1 MRKAG
6 RYMRFAR
13 KVWKLLVAVKDAL
26 ALLFLLA
33 FFGVIYAALSARPVG
48 GKVENGALLLELD
61 GTVVEEKSKV
71 DPLQLLTSGGEQVHE
86 FQARDVE
93 RALRLAASDKRIKAV
108 VLDLSR
114 FMGGRY
120 VHLHD
125 IGAAIDEVRK
135 AGKPVLT
142 FANLYADDGVQLAA
156 HASEA
161 WVDPMGGAFVAGPG
175 GNLQFYKGLFDKYGV
190 NAHVYRVGTYKS
202 AVEPY
207 MRTDLSPEAREDFK
221 LILDSQWNALRAEI
235 AKVRPKAQ
243 LDRMVA
249 DPVGWNKAH
258 GNDMAEAAKAAGL
271 IDRIGDQ
278 TEFEAR
284 VEKLVGETTIGHSD
298 KDAPDYA
305 HTGLA
310 TWLAANPVKGEGAK
324 IGVVTIAGE
333 IVDGEAGP
341 GTAGGD
347 RIAALLDE
355 NREEGMKALV
365 VRIDSPG
372 GSVMASERIRRAIQR
387 WRDAKIPVVVSMGSM
402 AASGGYWVS
411 TPGQRVFAEPATIT
425 GSIGVF
431 AFVPSFEKTL
441 ADFGV
446 TSDGVRSTPLAG
458 QPDILGGFTPE
469 VEAMLQGSVESIY
482 GKFLGI
488 VGKARGK
495 TPQQVDA
502 IAQGRVWPGADGQRL
517 GLVDQMGGLDD
528 ALAYAAKLG
537 GVGNGKWQA
546 VYLEEPEDS
555 FSAFVQSMT
564 SGSQEQAAAYDFAGL
579 VAQRQRLQMAQAVA
593 RLDGVLGAQGV
604 QAYCLACA
612 AGPDYRAVAK
622 PAGEGST
629 VAMLARL
636 AGWK

>member
-1 MRKAG
+1 
-6 RYMRFAR
+6 MRFAR

-114 FMGGRY
+114 FIGGRY

-207 MRTDLSPEAREDFK
+207 MRSDLSPEAREDFK

-235 AKVRPKAQ
+235 AKARPRAQ

-324 IGVVTIAGE
+324 IGVVTVAGE

-387 WRDAKIPVVVSMGSM
+387 WRDAKIPVVVSMGTM

-495 TPQQVDA
+495 TPQQVDV

-622 PAGEGST
+622 PVGEGST